1 MATIQVGGLGS
12 GIDVDLLVKTLTA
25 AEEAPVKSRLDL
37 KEIQL
42 QADISAYSS
51 LKGALSSFQSALSG
65 LTSLNEFSSRTAT
78 SSQDSVFTASA
89 SNAAVPSST
98 DIEVLALAS
107 AQKMVSGD
115 YTDADT
121 AVGAGDLTIGV
132 GAESFTVTISG
143 GLNNTLTG
151 IRDAIND
158 AADNKGVTA
167 SILTVDDPLNP
178 GETVSKLVF
187 TSDKTGADNGFTVS
201 VTGDADGNDTDDAGL
216 SALIDANLTSLDL
229 AEDASIKVDGFTASS
244 ATNVFIGVI
253 SGVTLTAVSAD
264 PGNTHNLNVASDI
277 ADVKDKI
284 ASFVDAFNSF
294 NTTYEFLTDVDI
306 EKKEAG
312 LLTGDVTARSVET
325 QMRRVL
331 QSVVGDNNSDTY
343 TSLARIGVTVGEGGE
358 LKLDSTVLSK
368 ALNEEFDEVASLIAG
383 DDGVAKKMDV
393 VLNEFLKSGG
403 VIPTREATFQTQLV
417 DISEQRIALAD
428 RLTSVEERLRRQF
441 SVMDAIVAQFNSTGD
456 FLKQQ
461 FDALNNSNK

>member
-65 LTSLNEFSSRTAT
+65 LTSLKDFSSRTAT
-78 SSQDSVFTASA
+78 SSQDSVFTADA

-107 AQKMVSGD
+107 AQKMNSGD
-115 YTDADT
+115 YADS
-121 AVGAGDLTIGV
+121 AAIVGAGDLTIGV
-132 GAESFTVTISG
+132 GAESFSVTISG
-143 GLNNTLTG
+143 GDNNSLIG

-167 SILTVDDPLNP
+167 SILTVDDPLNA
-178 GETVSKLVF
+178 GQTVSKLVL
-187 TSDKTGADNGFTVS
+187 TSDKTGEDNGFTVT
-201 VTGDADGNDTDDAGL
+201 VTGDADGNDTDDVGL
-216 SALIDANLTSLDL
+216 SALINANLNSLDL
-229 AEDASIKVDGFTASS
+229 AVDASIKVDGFTASS

-264 PGNTHNLNVASDI
+264 PGNIHDLNVASDI

-284 ASFVDAFNSF
+284 SSFVDAFNAF
-294 NTTYEFLTDVDI
+294 NQTYEFLTAVDL

-312 LLTGDVTARSVET
+312 LLTGDVTARSVEL
-325 QMRRVL
+325 QMRRAL
-331 QSVVGDNNSDTY
+331 QTVTGDAANDTY
-343 TSLARIGVTVGEGGE
+343 TSLARIGITVGEEGE

-368 ALNEEFDEVASLIAG
+368 ALDEEFDEVANLIAG
-383 DDGVAKKMDV
+383 DDGVAKNMDV
-393 VLNEFLKSGG
+393 VLNQFLKSGG
-403 VIPTREATFQTQLV
+403 VIPTRETTFKAQLV
-417 DISEQRIALAD
+417 DITEQRAALAD

-456 FLKQQ
+456 FIKQQ
-461 FDALNNSNK
+461 FDALNNANK